1 MLLMD
6 LFFSLSSSLFHR
18 FVFYFLFGFQT
29 IEEMSTVS
37 DSHAAV
43 SALQAEA
50 NSANGV
56 NRLVDLLNKVL
67 RRLERQVARRSKRM
81 ARQRKGC
88 KIVRFISVLGF
99 SSSTE
104 H

>member
-1 MLLMD
+1 LSLNALL
-6 LFFSLSSSLFHR
+6 LL
-18 FVFYFLFGFQT
+18 FQT
-29 IEEMSTVS
+29 IEEMTAVS

-67 RRLERQVARRSKRM
+67 RRLQRQVSRRSKRM

-88 KIVRFISVLGF
+88 KIVRSF
-99 SSSTE
+99 SLSKTCFVRAL
-104 H
+104 